1 MVIVGGGDCGFNK
14 IPDGISIMFTAY
26 FPNGRSRFRSYQ
38 WQLFP
43 KRFSR

>member
-14 IPDGISIMFTAY
+14 IPDGISIMFTTY
-26 FPNGRSRFRSYQ
+26 FPNGRSRNQ